1 MLNINI
7 ARKQLNTKLKSGA
20 TFTEDD
26 VNMALTISQNTGHT
40 DDKVLFA
47 KIKYAYE
54 SHQLKNQAAFRD
66 KKSN

>member
-7 ARKQLNTKLKSGA
+7 ARKQLNTKLKSGV
-20 TFTEDD
+20 TITEDD
-26 VNMALTISQNTGHT
+26 VNMALTIAQKTGHT

-47 KIKYAYE
+47 KLKYAYE
-54 SHQLKNQAAFRD
+54 SHHLKNQPSFLD